1 MSNLMQTMATTRPL
15 PERYEGQAAAL
26 RAQGNP
32 GLKLTRLRQGLV
44 KDSIEL
50 PTTSLPM
57 SMRGKAIGAAA
68 VVEGA
73 YALS

>member
-1 MSNLMQTMATTRPL
+1 MQTIATTRPL
-15 PERYEGQAAAL
+15 TQRFEGPAAAL
-26 RAQGNP
+26 REECSS
-32 GLKLTRLRQGLV
+32 GLKLTLLRQGLV

-57 SMRGKAIGAAA
+57 LMRGKAIGAAA